1 MQEEESATLD
11 TATASTSNAG
21 LAEASPYMP
30 LCALEAHGLS
40 SGDVK
45 KLREAG
51 FCTVESVAYAP
62 KKALLAVKGI
72 SDAKADKAIVEAQK
86 LVPTG
91 FTTATAMHMKRSEI
105 IQVSMYLFIDFFF
118 FPFVLNL
125 KVISFVFIDRSLLKF
140 VNCRQNFAFK
150 VVDHQ
155 FI

>member
-105 IQVSMYLFIDFFF
+105 IQVSLYLFNITS
-118 FPFVLNL
+118 
-125 KVISFVFIDRSLLKF
+125 SFILSWT
-140 VNCRQNFAFK
+140 
-150 VVDHQ
+150 
-155 FI
+155 

>member
-105 IQVSMYLFIDFFF
+105 IQVSISQPALKNWTSFFKEALKQGQSLNCLEN
-118 FPFVLNL
+118 FVLA
-125 KVISFVFIDRSLLKF
+125 KV
-140 VNCRQNFAFK
+140 NFA
-150 VVDHQ
+150 
-155 FI
+155 IPW

>member
-105 IQVSMYLFIDFFF
+105 IQVSLYLYFHYCFR
-118 FPFVLNL
+118 
-125 KVISFVFIDRSLLKF
+125 SFSWTLESSILCSFTDYY
-140 VNCRQNFAFK
+140 
-150 VVDHQ
+150 
-155 FI
+155 